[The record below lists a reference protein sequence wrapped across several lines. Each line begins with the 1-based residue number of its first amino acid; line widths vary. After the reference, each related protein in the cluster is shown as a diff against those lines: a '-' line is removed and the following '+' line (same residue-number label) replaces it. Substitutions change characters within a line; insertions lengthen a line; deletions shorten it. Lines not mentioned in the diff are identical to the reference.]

1 MALDPKA
8 AAIIE
13 YMESTFP
20 QVDTTV
26 SGTEMRRRIS
36 DSTAQIGP
44 VIGEQVGH
52 VSDHLVSGPNGTIPV
67 RIYRPEGIGSSA
79 PLAMFFHGG
88 GWVLCDLDSHDA
100 LCRAICNAS
109 RCVVVAVDYRLA
121 PEHRFPIG
129 VEDCYAATA
138 GMVTQSSSFGFDG
151 QRLAVVGDSAGGNL
165 AAAVAQMA
173 RDRNGPEI
181 ALQVL
186 LYPVIDHSD
195 QTDSHRTIGDDFFLK
210 SREVMY
216 YWDQY
221 LTQSEEGDHPY
232 ASPLRAS
239 SHRHLPPALII
250 VPEYDPLRDEGEA
263 YGRVLIEAG
272 VPTTIHRVPGMFHG
286 FLNFLTEL
294 EAADDAKR
302 EIGAALRSA
311 LYPLV

>member
-8 AAIIE
+8 AAIIA
-13 YMESTFP
+13 YMESAFP

-26 SGTEMRRRIS
+26 SGTEMRRRIAE
-36 DSTAQIGP
+36 STAQIGP
-44 VIGEQVGH
+44 VTGEQVGQ

-67 RIYRPEGIGSSA
+67 RIYRPEGVGDSA
-79 PLAMFFHGG
+79 PLVMFFHGG

-129 VEDCYAATA
+129 VEDCYAATVA
-138 GMVTQSSSFGFDG
+138 MASQSSPFGFDG
-151 QRLAVVGDSAGGNL
+151 QRMAVVGDSAGGNL

-173 RDRNGPEI
+173 RDRNGPAI

-195 QTDSHRTIGDDFFLK
+195 QTASHRTVGDGCFLK

-221 LTQSEEGDHPY
+221 LTHSEEGDNPY

-250 VPEYDPLRDEGEA
+250 VPQYDPLRDEGEA

-294 EAADDAKR
+294 EAADEAKR

-311 LYPLV
+311 LNPLA